1 LAGAGL
7 CRQVKDRVDAIES
20 ALEIFPATE
29 IAAQEFRTVS
39 RYVPSVAV
47 NLRRQII
54 EQANLM
60 PRFDGE
66 ARHMR
71 ADEAGAAGYEN
82 V

>member
-1 LAGAGL
+1 
-7 CRQVKDRVDAIES
+7 
-20 ALEIFPATE
+20 
-29 IAAQEFRTVS
+29 
-39 RYVPSVAV
+39 
-47 NLRRQII
+47 LRRQII